1 MSILPKQIKKQRR
14 LIVIWNFEVEYASGR
29 RESLRRESNSKA
41 KELRDDLSRAIEI
54 GSVLSFK
61 EYIYDNK
68 NDLKSGKKRGSTV
81 HLRPETKDVI
91 SRKALEDGI
100 SFSRYMRNLAEKDAA
115 VV

>member
-1 MSILPKQIKKQRR
+1 VSILPKQIKKQRR

-61 EYIYDNK
+61 EYTTIRTI
-68 NDLKSGKKRGSTV
+68 LRAAKS
-81 HLRPETKDVI
+81 E
-91 SRKALEDGI
+91 
-100 SFSRYMRNLAEKDAA
+100 A
-115 VV
+115 VRFT